1 MKKTL
6 SILTGFLLILLLA
19 ACNQTAEP
27 VNEKETLE
35 DSDLTLSEVLEKSTA
50 ASAELKNFAA
60 KMEIE
65 QEMSGAETMTIKSSI
80 DMKASQNPI
89 AFYQK
94 MNMELPG
101 STESFETEMYFTEE
115 GIYMFEPMDG
125 GWMKFPTEM
134 ADMIMQT
141 TAQQP
146 NPAEELER
154 LKKFMDDFT
163 FEQDE
168 KFFILKLSASGDKFK
183 ELIDETLQET
193 LPELTGDMNTALD
206 MNINS
211 VEYEIWVYKDTFFP
225 GKMNISMD
233 MDMSAEGET
242 VNVKQRMNGEYTDHN
257 KVGEITIPQEILDSA
272 LDMGM

>member
-6 SILTGFLLILLLA
+6 SIFTGFLLILLLA

-27 VNEKETLE
+27 VYEKDTIE

-60 KMEIE
+60 KMDIE
-65 QEMSGAETMTIKSSI
+65 QEMSGAETMTIKSSL
-80 DMKASQNPI
+80 DMKASQNPM

-94 MNMELPG
+94 MKMELPG
-101 STESFETEMYFTEE
+101 SSESVETEMYFTEE
-115 GIYMFEPMDG
+115 GIYMLQPMG
-125 GWMKFPTEM
+125 EGWVKFPTEM
-134 ADMIMQT
+134 EDMIMQT

-154 LKKFMDDFT
+154 LKEFMDDFT
-163 FEQDE
+163 FEQDG

-193 LPELTGDMNTALD
+193 LPEMAGDMDAALD

-211 VEYEIWVYKDTFFP
+211 VEYEIWVHKDTFFP
-225 GKMNISMD
+225 GKMNVSMD

-242 VNVKQRMNGEYTDHN
+242 VNIKQRMNGEYTDHN
-257 KVGEITIPQEILDSA
+257 KVGEITIPQEIIDSA